1 MADAQ
6 TRLPGEPDL
15 TRRDFMTRGF
25 AGRLAALLGGGVA
38 AAPVTAAAGGRASD
52 ARDGSARDLRR
63 MSREELRDALSRIRA
78 RWRAR

>member
-6 TRLPGEPDL
+6 TRRAGDPDL
-15 TRRDFMTRGF
+15 SRRDFMTRGF

-38 AAPVTAAAGGRASD
+38 AAPVTAVARGRGSDGGD
-52 ARDGSARDLRR
+52 CSARDLRR
-63 MSREELRDALSRIRA
+63 MSRDEVRDALSRIRA